1 MKKFATIV
9 TTVALSVALAVP
21 AIAAPG
27 RDEATALIN
36 QIAGAFAKDGKD
48 KLLAD
53 VSDPAG
59 PYVKADGQLY
69 AYCMDYNNIM
79 LAHGANKGLIG
90 RDTSNMTDP
99 TGLKMSPAMVEIAKG
114 PGSGW
119 IDYQW
124 VNPTTKKIEA
134 KTSYVKKVG
143 ADFFCVAGIYK

>member
-1 MKKFATIV
+1 MNTLTRAAA
-9 TTVALSVALAVP
+9 ALLAVGLALP
-21 AIAAPG
+21 AQAAPG
-27 RDEATALIN
+27 RDDATALIDT
-36 QIAGAFAKDGKD
+36 IAAAFSKDGKD

-59 PYVKADGQLY
+59 PYVKGELY
-69 AYCMDYNNIM
+69 AYCMDFNAIM
-79 LAHGANKGLIG
+79 LAHGANKGLVG

-99 TGLKMSPAMVEIAKG
+99 TGLKMSAAMIAIAKA

-124 VNPTTKKIEA
+124 VNPTTKKIEN

-143 ADFFCVAGIYK
+143 TDFFCVAGIYR

>member
-1 MKKFATIV
+1 MSKVAAIA
-9 TTVALSVALAVP
+9 TVAGLTIGIACPAL
-21 AIAAPG
+21 AAPG
-27 RDEATALIN
+27 RDEATTLIN
-36 QIAGAFAKDGKD
+36 QIAAAFTKDGKD
-48 KLLAD
+48 KILAD
-53 VSDPAG
+53 VSDAAG
-59 PYVKADGQLY
+59 PYVKDGLY
-69 AYCMDYNNIM
+69 AYCMDYSHIM

-90 RDTSNMTDP
+90 KDTSNMSDP

-124 VNPTTKKIEA
+124 VNPTTKKVEA